1 MVQHAGGADPMEE
14 VLQRLLWAGGR
25 LELMRGRG
33 LSTLALA
40 SAHILDQLLL
50 LLLLLLVTLLDGLN
64 GARLALLEGAGRRSG
79 AAG

>member
-1 MVQHAGGADPMEE
+1 MEE

-50 LLLLLLVTLLDGLN
+50 LLLLLVLVTLLDGLN